1 MDYIVIHMVE
11 EEGHDFL
18 QETVLKIFKGKGLKI
33 NSKKIQYRMN
43 EVELLGVA
51 IDGKNKKLLEITR
64 NEALE
69 YRRPEN
75 IKELRRLLKL
85 ARWFRAFIKDFSR
98 MLQHL
103 RNT

>member
-1 MDYIVIHMVE
+1 MDYIVIYMVE

-43 EVELLGVA
+43 EVELLGVT
-51 IDGKNKKLLEITR
+51 IDGENKNPPKITR

-75 IKELRRLLKL
+75 IKESRRFLKL
-85 ARWFRAFIKDFSR
+85 VRWFRAFIKDFSR
-98 MLQHL
+98 MRQQL